1 MQQDPIAFRKM
12 HGLGNDFVVVD
23 TRAQSLALT
32 DAWAR
37 RIADRREGVGCDQI
51 ITVEPART
59 SGAAAFMGIRN
70 ADGGVVE
77 ACGNA
82 TRCVAHLLMKEG
94 GASTVTLDT
103 LAGPVVA
110 ERASNGAVRV
120 DMGPARCTWEAIPLA
135 EPRDT
140 LSLDLGQAPFRHAIA
155 VGMGN
160 PHVVAVVTDA
170 EAVDL
175 AAIGPTIEHHP
186 LFPDRVNAEVISRLP
201 DGALRMR
208 VWERGAG
215 ITRAC
220 GTGACA
226 ALVAAVRK
234 GLVAA
239 QPTRVILDGG
249 VLEIDWRGGDAP
261 VWMTGPV
268 ASVFTAHLDPSL
280 LS

>member
-1 MQQDPIAFRKM
+1 M

-23 TRAQSLALT
+23 ARSRDLALS
-32 DAWAR
+32 DAQAR

-51 ITVEPART
+51 VIIEPPRT
-59 SGAAAFMGIRN
+59 PDAAAFMGIRN

-82 TRCVAHLLMKEG
+82 TRCVARLLMDET
-94 GASTVTLDT
+94 GAEAVTLDT
-103 LAGPVVA
+103 LAGPVTA
-110 ERASNGAVRV
+110 TRAAGGAVRV
-120 DMGPARCTWEAIPLA
+120 NMGPARKTWETIPLA

-140 LSLDLGQAPFRHAIA
+140 LSLDLGEAPFTDA
-155 VGMGN
+155 VAVSMGN
-160 PHVVAVVTDA
+160 PHVVAFVDDA
-170 EAVDL
+170 DAVSL
-175 AAIGPTIEHHP
+175 ETVGPRIEHHA
-186 LFPDRVNAEVISRLP
+186 LFPNRVNAEVVSVTP

-215 ITRAC
+215 MTRAC

-226 ALVAAVRK
+226 VMVAAVRR
-234 GLVAA
+234 GVVPG
-239 QPTRVILDGG
+239 QPTRVVLDGG
-249 VLEIDWRGGDAP
+249 DLEIDWAGGDAP

-268 ASVFTAHLDPSL
+268 AFAFTGLLDPSL

>member
-1 MQQDPIAFRKM
+1 MHRDPIPFRKM
-12 HGLGNDFVVVD
+12 HGLGNDFVIVD
-23 TRAQSLALT
+23 ARTRPLELT
-32 DAWAR
+32 DAGAR
-37 RIADRREGVGCDQI
+37 RIADRRAGVGCDQI
-51 ITVEPART
+51 ITIEPPRA
-59 SGAAAFMGIRN
+59 GGVAFLGIRN

-82 TRCVAHLLMKEG
+82 TRCVAHLLMTE
-94 GASTVTLDT
+94 ARADRVDLDT

-110 ERASNGAVRV
+110 ERAAGGLVRV
-120 DMGPARCTWEAIPLA
+120 NMGPAGDAWQAIPLA

-140 LSLDLGQAPFRHAIA
+140 LSLDLGQAPFADA
-155 VGMGN
+155 VAVTLGN
-160 PHVVAVVTDA
+160 PHVVAFVDDA

-175 AAIGPTIEHHP
+175 GRIGPIIEHHP
-186 LFPDRVNAEVISRLP
+186 LFPNRVNAEVVSRTA

-226 ALVAAVRK
+226 AMVAAVRK
-234 GLVAA
+234 SLIPGR
-239 QPTRVILDGG
+239 PTRVILDGG
-249 VLEIDWRGGDAP
+249 PLDIDWPGGDAP

-268 ASVFTAHLDPSL
+268 ASVFTGLLDPSL